1 MCLLKFDALPGTD
14 VVSYLA
20 ERSMYSEQ
28 LVAEITLQML
38 EALDY
43 VRTHHIISRILNF
56 LFIFV
61 FSRKKILFSI
71 KKISVIIVI
80 LAFYNPFWFLNENP
94 FRTDQNKRKLSLK
107 KKSGFVDTEFVKTC
121 DELVIDSMER
131 PCLLEPWTL

>member
-43 VRTHHIISRILNF
+43 VRTHHIFSRILNF
-56 LFIFV
+56 IYIYFFFL
-61 FSRKKILFSI
+61 KK
-71 KKISVIIVI
+71 
-80 LAFYNPFWFLNENP
+80 NPFLIK
-94 FRTDQNKRKLSLK
+94 DISYIGIL
-107 KKSGFVDTEFVKTC
+107 
-121 DELVIDSMER
+121 
-131 PCLLEPWTL
+131 

>member
-43 VRTHHIISRILNF
+43 VRTHHIFSRILNF
-56 LFIFV
+56 IYIYIYIYFF
-61 FSRKKILFSI
+61 FF
-71 KKISVIIVI
+71 
-80 LAFYNPFWFLNENP
+80 E
-94 FRTDQNKRKLSLK
+94 
-107 KKSGFVDTEFVKTC
+107 KKSLFDKRYQLYWHF
-121 DELVIDSMER
+121 IIHFDS
-131 PCLLEPWTL
+131 